1 MTAWQSREQTAADEM
16 DEAVDEQERLNAQD
30 DEEKEV
36 LLQEIKQ
43 LKNATKRV
51 GGAPAR
57 GGKRQKT

>member
-1 MTAWQSREQTAADEM
+1 M